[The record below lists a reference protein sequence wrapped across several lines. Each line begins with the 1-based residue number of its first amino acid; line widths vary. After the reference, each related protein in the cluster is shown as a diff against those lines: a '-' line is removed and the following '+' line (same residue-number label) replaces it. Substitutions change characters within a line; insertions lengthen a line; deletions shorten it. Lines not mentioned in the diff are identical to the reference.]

1 MLGMSI
7 LDISAIDIIRCTSAA
22 VKAGWLLAAFRRR
35 SLPRALSR
43 TCCRAFYRT
52 FMHSRS
58 FALSTSFTLCRTHA
72 MSPIDVF
79 ALLGMIATP
88 TAAIF
93 GALWWN
99 AHREL
104 QLRRELSRPG
114 YDRGYPDRAFADR
127 DADRDRLERSVEAIA
142 LEVERIT
149 EGQRFMAKLLAERS
163 GLGRAG
169 EERSQLPSPAPRSI
183 TPH

>member
-1 MLGMSI
+1 
-7 LDISAIDIIRCTSAA
+7 
-22 VKAGWLLAAFRRR
+22 
-35 SLPRALSR
+35 
-43 TCCRAFYRT
+43 
-52 FMHSRS
+52 
-58 FALSTSFTLCRTHA
+58 
-72 MSPIDVF
+72 MSPVDVF

-88 TAAIF
+88 AAAIF

-99 AHREL
+99 AYREL
-104 QLRRELSRPG
+104 EVRRALSNPAYGRAF
-114 YDRGYPDRAFADR
+114 PDRAFTDR
-127 DADRDRLERSVEAIA
+127 DSDRDRLERSVEAIA

-169 EERSQLPSPAPRSI
+169 EERVQSPGAAPRSI

>member
-1 MLGMSI
+1 
-7 LDISAIDIIRCTSAA
+7 
-22 VKAGWLLAAFRRR
+22 
-35 SLPRALSR
+35 
-43 TCCRAFYRT
+43 
-52 FMHSRS
+52 
-58 FALSTSFTLCRTHA
+58 

-88 TAAIF
+88 VAAIF

-104 QLRRELSRPG
+104 LLRRELSRPP
-114 YDRGYPDRAFADR
+114 YDRGYPDRAFTDR
-127 DADRDRLERSVEAIA
+127 DSDRDRLERSVEAIA

-169 EERSQLPSPAPRSI
+169 EERAQSPGAAPRSI